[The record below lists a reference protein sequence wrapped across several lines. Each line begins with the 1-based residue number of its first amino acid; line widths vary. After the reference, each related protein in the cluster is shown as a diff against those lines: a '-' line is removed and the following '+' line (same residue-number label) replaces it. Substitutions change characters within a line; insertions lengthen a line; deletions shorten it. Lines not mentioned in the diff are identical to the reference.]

1 MEKAKKLIFKSKIYI
16 QNEISRAENIISSE
30 CEDHKTLIVSTT
42 DVLMAIICSQD
53 QVLERLAAAYSLE
66 KMRQALVEFRSSMKG
81 HPYNK
86 RCV

>member
-1 MEKAKKLIFKSKIYI
+1 VNSNWLP
-16 QNEISRAENIISSE
+16 
-30 CEDHKTLIVSTT
+30 
-42 DVLMAIICSQD
+42 QD

-86 RCV
+86 RCVDFCWLEIIKNICDSNQLHITLFLIGANL